1 MLRLITLINLIFI
14 NRVIRKT
21 KLYYVSKILFD
32 FNEDYVENQQ
42 GPVTYVKGD
51 VHSQS
56 QSFKHGI
63 VLIIFDI

>member
-1 MLRLITLINLIFI
+1 MIFI

-51 VHSQS
+51 EQS
-56 QSFKHGI
+56 QSFKYGI

>member
-1 MLRLITLINLIFI
+1 MGRYKWMLRLITLINLIFI

-51 VHSQS
+51 VHS
-56 QSFKHGI
+56 
-63 VLIIFDI
+63 